1 MKTRILFA
9 PIGSQAYMVKQ
20 AVEYGRGWKRAKC
33 MTFAIEFCVGR
44 SLAKVINITH
54 FLTYWMLMMH
64 VKCIHPIKAYLSRLK
79 SLQQN
84 YTKHL
89 WRSNGCAGWDLQQ
102 QQSIAFCP
110 VLSRHTS
117 SAPAQYIF
125 CWSTFKR
132 AVCKLVLLWH
142 LSRHSGNLD
151 QMEFHPCRCLKE
163 SSYIISNASWVSP
176 RLRGFPGLRK
186 KFRSCLRNSILSKK
200 GATGIYDERFQ

>member
-54 FLTYWMLMMH
+54 FLTFAYWMLMMH

-89 WRSNGCAGWDLQQ
+89 WRSNECAAGIYNSSNLLP
-102 QQSIAFCP
+102 S
-110 VLSRHTS
+110 VLSCRGTRLQLPLNIS
-117 SAPAQYIF
+117 SAY
-125 CWSTFKR
+125 
-132 AVCKLVLLWH
+132 
-142 LSRHSGNLD
+142 RHSNMQFVNWSYSGVLGVGNFD
-151 QMEFHPCRCLKE
+151 QMEFRPCRC
-163 SSYIISNASWVSP
+163 
-176 RLRGFPGLRK
+176 
-186 KFRSCLRNSILSKK
+186 
-200 GATGIYDERFQ
+200 